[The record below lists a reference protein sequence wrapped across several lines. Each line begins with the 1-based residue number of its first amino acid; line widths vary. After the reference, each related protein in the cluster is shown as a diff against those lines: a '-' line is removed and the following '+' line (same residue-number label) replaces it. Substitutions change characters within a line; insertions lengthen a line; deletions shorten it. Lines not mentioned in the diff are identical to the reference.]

1 MKRKKKKNNNE
12 NYLQKLFFFD
22 FCKFRI
28 EGEQKGKYVK
38 GEFVFQISFPVDIS
52 QKKKKIS
59 TVFVSL

>member
-1 MKRKKKKNNNE
+1 MKTICKNF
-12 NYLQKLFFFD
+12 FFFD

-52 QKKKKIS
+52 QKKKKNINS
-59 TVFVSL
+59 FC